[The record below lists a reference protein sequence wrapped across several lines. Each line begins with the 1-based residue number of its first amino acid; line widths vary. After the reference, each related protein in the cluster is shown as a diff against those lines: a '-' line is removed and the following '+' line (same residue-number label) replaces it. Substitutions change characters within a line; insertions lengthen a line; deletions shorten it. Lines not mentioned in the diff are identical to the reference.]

1 MASVSE
7 VRAEVQREMQR
18 MLAIVE
24 GDLPQTA
31 TDAESAL
38 WAAGLHLAPR

>member
-1 MASVSE
+1 MTTISE

-24 GDLPQTA
+24 GDLPATA
-31 TDAESAL
+31 TDAEHALYYSSPKSA
-38 WAAGLHLAPR
+38 